1 MFLKIFIFLI
11 LLIYQ
16 NSSYSKD
23 TEKNEFNQKYLSNY
37 FLALITSGNDK
48 NEEALKY
55 FNSSKFLIQK
65 HDNFLKEYT
74 FSLVLNGKVNKAIN
88 QIKTSKNSKSSNFF
102 EANLLYVLD
111 SFKRNDFKQTS
122 KRLKRL
128 KIFQDNGTYEFII
141 YKTLESYN
149 SLFLNKKKKKLN
161 ENFGKLGL
169 ITNAFQ
175 DCYLNSDLTNS
186 SFSKVINSNENDYS
200 RYLFFY
206 LENLIRNKDLKNT
219 KKISSNI
226 DIITSTLL
234 VAQAKLWIDQNKFY
248 ELNKYFS
255 CNNENDI
262 LAEFFFLISNLFSSQ
277 GNFKQSNF
285 YSNISNFLN
294 PKFYFNLTLSVE
306 NYYDNDDFDLA
317 KKTLD
322 NFNKKDEIYNWF
334 KTKKKAQILI
344 KENNEDLALKY
355 VEKKFK
361 ELKNPSVRI
370 YYDLANIYKNFKKYE
385 KAIQYYSKILLTI
398 NNNLSL
404 SADILYKRGSCY
416 ERLKKYELAD
426 KDLLRSLKFSAN
438 DPYTLNYLAYSWL
451 ERNYKIDE
459 AFKMLEK
466 AYDETEDDPYITD
479 SIGWAYYKIGNY
491 EIAEEYLKKAV
502 ELLPGDPVIN
512 DHYGD
517 VLWQLNR
524 KLQAKYIWQNVLNL
538 EKTEKKMKIDIQ
550 NKLLNGLIKM

>member
-111 SFKRNDFKQTS
+111 SFKRNDFKQAS
-122 KRLKRL
+122 KRLNKL

-186 SFSKVINSNENDYS
+186 SFLKVINSNENDYS

-517 VLWQLNR
+517 VLWKLNR
-524 KLQAKYIWQNVLNL
+524 RLQAKYIWQNVMDL
-538 EKTEKKMKIDIQ
+538 EKTEKKMKLDIQ
-550 NKLLNGLIKM
+550 NKLLNGLLKM